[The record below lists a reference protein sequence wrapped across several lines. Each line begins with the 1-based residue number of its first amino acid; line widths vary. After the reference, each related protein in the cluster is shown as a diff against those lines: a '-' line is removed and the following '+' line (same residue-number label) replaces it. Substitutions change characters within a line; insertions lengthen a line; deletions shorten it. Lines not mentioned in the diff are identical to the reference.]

1 MAPPLRLGFIAG
13 QQLLQDFTGGGEGAA
28 AGGEDAH
35 DTLGFEN
42 FFVPGEQAAAA
53 AETVDLG
60 GQLRLRVSW
69 AGSAR
74 PAAAFPT

>member
-35 DTLGFEN
+35 DTLSFEN
-42 FFVPGEQAAAA
+42 FFVPGEQDAA

-69 AGSAR
+69 AGSAC